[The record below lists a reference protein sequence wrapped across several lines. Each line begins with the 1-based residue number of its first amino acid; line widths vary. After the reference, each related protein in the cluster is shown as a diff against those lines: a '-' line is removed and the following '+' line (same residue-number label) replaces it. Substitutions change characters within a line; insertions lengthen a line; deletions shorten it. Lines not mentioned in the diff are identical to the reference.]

1 MTELTSL
8 QQTLCVS
15 FKDIALLQEALVH
28 RSYLNESPDCSFPS
42 NERLEFLGD
51 AFLGF
56 VVARKLHADFPALA
70 EGGLTRMRSALVQTR
85 TLARVAESL
94 GLGDYLVMGRGEEET
109 GGRHKPRNLASA
121 FEALVGAILVD
132 QGSERAEEFVLRAL
146 ASQWQAAARERIEKD
161 PKSTLQE
168 LLQANHHLP
177 PVYRLVSATGPDHAR
192 VFTVEVLDGEVPLGQ
207 GTGVSKQSAEQAA
220 ARSALEKLAE
230 RDRRV

>member
-8 QQTLCVS
+8 QEALGIS
-15 FKDIALLQEALVH
+15 FKDITLLQEALVH
-28 RSYLNESPDCSFPS
+28 RSYLNESPGFSGPS

-56 VVARKLHADFPALA
+56 VVARKLHADFPDLQ

-94 GLGDYLVMGRGEEET
+94 GIGDHLRMGRGEEET

-132 QGSERAEEFVLRAL
+132 QGAEKTEEFVLRAL
-146 ASQWQAAARERIEKD
+146 ASEWGTAVQGRTEKD
-161 PKSTLQE
+161 PKSRLQE
-168 LLQANHHLP
+168 LLQSNHHLP
-177 PVYRLVSATGPDHAR
+177 PVYRLVSSTGPDHAR
-192 VFTVEVLDGEVPLGQ
+192 VFTVEVLDGEIPLGQ
-207 GTGVSKQSAEQAA
+207 GTGVSKQGAEQAA
-220 ARSALEKLAE
+220 ARSALEKLGE
-230 RDRRV
+230 RDRGV